1 MRSVSGKKSRK
12 NPKGRG
18 FSFRWKPWNCSLQQ
32 VPIASLNVHLSNT
45 VIYYSSLEYLSID
58 NECKYQISP
67 LKYPYTSPAL
77 QSTRIP
83 NSHLGL
89 LVSAEC
95 LVIFS
100 LSNVIFLAP
109 VQQAQISDYK
119 TYKQFK
125 KYPNWDLRKHHYCSK
140 GHLTPYADFD
150 TNEKSKFTQILTN
163 VAPQW
168 QKFNGVNWAAV
179 ETAVRRYAENNEE
192 VEVFVVTGTGKGR

>member
-1 MRSVSGKKSRK
+1 MRSGSGKKSRK
-12 NPKGRG
+12 IPKGRG
-18 FSFRWKPWNCSLQQ
+18 FSFRRKPWNCSLQL
-32 VPIASLNVHLSNT
+32 VPIASLNVHPPDT
-45 VIYYSSLEYLSID
+45 VIYYTSLEYLSID

-109 VQQAQISDYK
+109 VQQPQNSDYK
-119 TYKQFK
+119 TDKQFK

-140 GHLTPYADFD
+140 CHLTPYAD
-150 TNEKSKFTQILTN
+150 
-163 VAPQW
+163 
-168 QKFNGVNWAAV
+168 
-179 ETAVRRYAENNEE
+179 
-192 VEVFVVTGTGKGR
+192 